1 MSSHMDTSLLKCFLT
16 LADTQSFSEA
26 AERLNI
32 TQSTVSHKIARLE
45 TLLGKQLFE
54 RTTRSCMLTSDG
66 RELVE
71 HATRV
76 IRSIEEMEQSF
87 KPDLLTG
94 TLVVGVPDDH
104 YLFVPLTEALKNFML
119 EKPRVGVEIRGGL
132 SSDLMRDLRQ
142 RNIDLAVIRDV
153 PAMQDSDVLRTEKL
167 VWITAPNWVPPND
180 GVVPLALVR
189 GPCAYRGAA
198 LAALEQ
204 NGMPWKCIVTCTS
217 LQGVFAVVRA
227 GLAVAVVTEGD
238 IGSGVQSAPAGGFLP
253 PLPGSSL
260 TIRYADKQPTLAA
273 RALARTMADVLTQ
286 MTSLA

>member
-1 MSSHMDTSLLKCFLT
+1 MDTSLLKCFLT

-142 RNIDLAVIRDV
+142 RHIDLAVIRDV
-153 PAMQDSDVLRTEKL
+153 PATQDSDVLCIEKL
-167 VWITAPNWVPPND
+167 VWITAPNWVPPQRWRRAAR
-180 GVVPLALVR
+180 VSARPLRLSWRSARRTRAERNAMEVHRDVHEPAGRVR
-189 GPCAYRGAA
+189 RGARRA
-198 LAALEQ
+198 RGGGRHGRRHRERR
-204 NGMPWKCIVTCTS
+204 PI
-217 LQGVFAVVRA
+217 RA
-227 GLAVAVVTEGD
+227 GGRLPA
-238 IGSGVQSAPAGGFLP
+238 APSRLFP
-253 PLPGSSL
+253 HHPLRRQATYP
-260 TIRYADKQPTLAA
+260 RRP
-273 RALARTMADVLTQ
+273 RACTHHGRCTDGNET
-286 MTSLA
+286 